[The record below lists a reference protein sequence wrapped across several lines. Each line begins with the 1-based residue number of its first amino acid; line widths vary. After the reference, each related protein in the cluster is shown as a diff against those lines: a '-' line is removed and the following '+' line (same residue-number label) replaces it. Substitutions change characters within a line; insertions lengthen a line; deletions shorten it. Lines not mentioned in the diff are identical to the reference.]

1 MGRKKIA
8 WYFIFFLLGALACT
22 NPFSLRTPE
31 PPILDSGQNVLNLQ
45 SDPDS
50 LLKKMQV
57 AFAERNSTYYV
68 ETLASPET
76 TGRTF
81 VFVPEKSESY
91 RFTGWNRTEE
101 GNYFF
106 NLINQPELKGLTLRL
121 FDAEAWRQAPTS
133 VDTLTTNVSYEIVV
147 RKITRTERFVGRAAF
162 TVIRNSLSQWYIWR
176 WEDFK
181 QQDDQIEGTWSTLKA
196 NYRVQ

>member
-1 MGRKKIA
+1 MGLKKIA
-8 WYFIFFLLGALACT
+8 SYFIFLGLLVSGCT

-50 LLKKMQV
+50 LLKKMIV
-57 AFAERNSTYYV
+57 AFKERNSTYYL

-91 RFTGWNRTEE
+91 RFSGWNRTEE

-106 NLINQPELKGLTLRL
+106 NLINQPDLKGLTLRL
-121 FDAEAWRQAPTS
+121 FNPESWRQAPTS
-133 VDTLTTNVSYEIVV
+133 VDTLSTNISYEIVV
-147 RKITRTERFVGRAAF
+147 QKITHTERYVGRAAF
-162 TVIRNSLSQWYIWR
+162 TVIRNSFSQWYIWR

-181 QQDDQIEGTWSTLKA
+181 LRDEQTENTWSTLKA